1 MNKKVFVS
9 SLVLVIVFLCAM
21 YVGKIFFPE
30 DFVLLVENER
40 LLAIGRFID
49 SHPPLYYI
57 FGFISSFITYYLYC
71 CAVSRRPRLNWKECL
86 IILAGVI
93 VNRLVSFLDMN
104 IATHI
109 SISLFFI
116 LPCVTK
122 GNIKDCM
129 IVYSVHGLAQV
140 LSLSIR
146 DLPLYFGNEITF
158 LAGILMTLECYLWLV
173 LFYLIYNYK
182 KEN

>member
-21 YVGKIFFPE
+21 YVGKIFFPQE
-30 DFVLLVENER
+30 FVMIVENER
-40 LLAIGRFID
+40 LLAIGQFID
-49 SHPPLYYI
+49 SHPLLYYI
-57 FGFISSFITYYLYC
+57 CCFATSFVTYWLYC
-71 CAVSRRPRLNWKECL
+71 CAVSRRKFLNWKECL
-86 IILAGVI
+86 IILASVVI
-93 VNRLVSFLDMN
+93 SRLASFIDMN

-109 SISLFFI
+109 SIALFFL
-116 LPCVTK
+116 LPIVTK
-122 GNIKDCM
+122 GQLKECA
-129 IVYSVHGLAQV
+129 IVYGVHGLAQV

-146 DLPLYFGNEITF
+146 DLPLYFTNALTF
-158 LAGILMTLECYLWLV
+158 VSGILMTLECYLWLI

>member
-1 MNKKVFVS
+1 MNKRVFVV
-9 SLVLVIVFLCAM
+9 SLVLVVVFLCAM

-40 LLAIGRFID
+40 LLKIGRFID
-49 SHPPLYYI
+49 SHPLVYYI
-57 FGFISSFITYYLYC
+57 CCFATSFITYYLYC
-71 CAVSRRPRLNWKECL
+71 CAVSNRTRLNWKECL
-86 IILAGVI
+86 IVLASVI
-93 VNRLVSFLDMN
+93 ASRLVSFIDMN
-104 IATHI
+104 LATHI
-109 SISLFFI
+109 SITLFFV

-122 GNIKDCM
+122 GDIKKCAV
-129 IVYSVHGLAQV
+129 VYTIHGLSQM

-146 DLPLYFGNEITF
+146 DLPLYFTNEQTF
-158 LAGILMTLECYLWLV
+158 LSGILMTLECYLWLV

>member
-21 YVGKIFFPE
+21 YIGKIFFPE

-40 LLAIGRFID
+40 LLTIGRFID
-49 SHPPLYYI
+49 SHPLIYYI
-57 FGFISSFITYYLYC
+57 CCFATSFVTYYLYC
-71 CAVSRRPRLNWKECL
+71 TAVSHRRSLNWKECL
-86 IILAGVI
+86 IILGGVI
-93 VNRLVSFLDMN
+93 VSRLASFIDMN

-109 SISLFFI
+109 SIALFFI

-122 GNIKDCM
+122 GNLKDCM

-140 LSLSIR
+140 LSLTIR
-146 DLPLYFGNEITF
+146 DLPIYFTNAMTF
-158 LAGILMTLECYLWLV
+158 LSGILMTLECYLWLV